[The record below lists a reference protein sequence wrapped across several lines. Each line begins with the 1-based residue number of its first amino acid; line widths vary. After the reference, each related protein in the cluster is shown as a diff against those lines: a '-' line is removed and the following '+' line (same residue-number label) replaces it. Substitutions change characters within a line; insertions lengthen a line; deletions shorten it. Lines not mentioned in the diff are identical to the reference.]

1 MNVHHLL
8 ILLIVPLISGCSA
21 LSWFKRD
28 EVKPIEIQTKQVERT
43 PLNIADPTPLKG
55 REIKWVVITPQNAEQ
70 VWQKLT
76 QENTDLV
83 LFALTDDGY
92 ESLAITMAELRN
104 FIAQQRTIILQY
116 KNYYE
121 PPKSSE
127 KGK

>member
-1 MNVHHLL
+1 MNVRILL
-8 ILLIVPLISGCSA
+8 ILLTRPLISGCSA

-55 REIKWVVITPQNAEQ
+55 REIKWVIITPQNAEE
-70 VWQKLT
+70 VWKKLQK
-76 QENTDLV
+76 ENTDLV
-83 LFALTDDGY
+83 LFALTDEGY
-92 ESLAITMAELRN
+92 ETLAITMAELRN

-121 PPKSSE
+121 PNK
-127 KGK
+127 K

>member
-1 MNVHHLL
+1 MNVRILL
-8 ILLIVPLISGCSA
+8 ILLTLPLISGCSV

-55 REIKWVVITPQNAEQ
+55 RDIKWVIITPQNAEE
-70 VWQKLT
+70 VWKRLQK
-76 QENTDLV
+76 ENTDLV
-83 LFALTDDGY
+83 LFALTDEGY
-92 ESLAITMAELRN
+92 ETLAITMAELRN

-121 PPKSSE
+121 PNK
-127 KGK
+127 K